1 MERMRCL
8 NGVFLAVAGIRV
20 SVRVG
25 PDLHTARV
33 PGDMDSDFLG
43 RGGGRPPLVWSCD
56 KRPVAQSGM
65 VR

>member
-1 MERMRCL
+1 
-8 NGVFLAVAGIRV
+8 VAVAGIRV

-25 PDLHTARV
+25 PDLHRARV